1 MMYPDEGPEG
11 ACEAAI
17 AAVCNRMGLAR
28 TSWIAECWKRHDGAF
43 LCDQV
48 LIYSTDEIEER
59 NRTFEVATYFKGH
72 VAVGDDSG
80 GRLILVSTAAFDG
93 FLVVDSGSAT
103 LDDADA
109 LIDLGGVL
117 AYVTDC
123 A

>member
-1 MMYPDEGPEG
+1 MYPDEGPEG

-17 AAVCNRMGLAR
+17 AAVCDRMGLSR
-28 TSWIAECWKRHDGAF
+28 KSWIAECWKRHDGAF

-80 GRLILVSTAAFDG
+80 GRLTLVSTAAFDG

-103 LDDADA
+103 LDAADV
-109 LIDLGGVL
+109 LSDLSSVL
-117 AYVTDC
+117 VYITDQ

>member
-1 MMYPDEGPEG
+1 
-11 ACEAAI
+11 
-17 AAVCNRMGLAR
+17 MGLSR
-28 TSWIAECWKRHDGAF
+28 ESWIAECWKRHDGAF

-103 LDDADA
+103 LDDAEV
-109 LIDLGGVL
+109 LSDLSRVL
-117 AYVTDC
+117 AYITDQ